1 MNMLKHI
8 LAFCAC
14 IPTLSSRMNFDWLM
28 RKAIKYLLASL
39 LLFVLAGAVHAEEG
53 KWIDGIKFRYGPLSN
68 TTTFELPWVEDGNE
82 GKSIIKENIYF
93 SHLEDPILF
102 PIAIG
107 LPETLMASWS
117 FRGAL
122 FEYQPLTV
130 AKDLVPSGTSVT
142 ADTTYLRQLSSLRTS
157 LYNNFFSASDKSFA
171 DANSNWALSAD
182 VASSRVFLGYYW
194 GVFIPA
200 FEYHRFA
207 KIGFGLGAF
216 YAELSYTLNL
226 CSQYKV
232 TPALKDSGGVELTG
246 HGGECV
252 GKTEIDSASS
262 KGVGVAGINHFTIWE
277 RVTKD
282 SIWKF
287 FSIEYGLSLTDT
299 ADALKLKNHDKNLSV
314 SIGSSSVEYISYTYR
329 F

>member
-1 MNMLKHI
+1 MY
-8 LAFCAC
+8 
-14 IPTLSSRMNFDWLM
+14 FDWLM

-53 KWIDGIKFRYGPLSN
+53 KWIDGIKFRYGTLSN
-68 TTTFELPWVEDGNE
+68 TTTFELPWVEDQN
-82 GKSIIKENIYF
+82 SIIEVNKNF
-93 SHLEDPILF
+93 SHLEDLIMS

-107 LPETLMASWS
+107 LPETLMGPWS
-117 FRGAL
+117 FRGAV

-130 AKDLVPSGTSVT
+130 AKDLVPYGTSVSP
-142 ADTTYLRQLSSLRTS
+142 DTTYLRQLSSLRTS

-182 VASSRVFLGYYW
+182 VTSSRVFLGYYW

-200 FEYHRFA
+200 FEYHRFL
-207 KIGFGLGAF
+207 KVGGGFGAF
-216 YAELSYTLNL
+216 YADLSYKLNL

-232 TPALKDSGGVELTG
+232 TPVLKDGEVDTG

-252 GKTEIDSASS
+252 GKTEIDSAEA
-262 KGVGVAGINHFTIWE
+262 KGFGVATIIHLTFWE

-282 SIWKF
+282 SIWRVG
-287 FSIEYGLSLTDT
+287 SGELGSNLTDT

-314 SIGSSSVEYISYTYR
+314 SIGSSSIEMISYTYR

>member
-1 MNMLKHI
+1 
-8 LAFCAC
+8 
-14 IPTLSSRMNFDWLM
+14 MNFDWLM

-53 KWIDGIKFRYGPLSN
+53 KWIDGIKFRYGTLSN
-68 TTTFELPWVEDGNE
+68 TTTFELPWVEDQN
-82 GKSIIKENIYF
+82 SIIEVNKNF
-93 SHLEDPILF
+93 SHLEDLIMS

-107 LPETLMASWS
+107 LPETLMGPWS
-117 FRGAL
+117 FRGAV

-130 AKDLVPSGTSVT
+130 AKDLVPYGTSVSP
-142 ADTTYLRQLSSLRTS
+142 DTTYLRQLSSLRTS

-182 VASSRVFLGYYW
+182 VTSSRVFLGYYW

-200 FEYHRFA
+200 FEYHRFL
-207 KIGFGLGAF
+207 KVGVGFGAF
-216 YAELSYTLNL
+216 YADLSYKLNL

-232 TPALKDSGGVELTG
+232 TPKLEDGEAASSG

-262 KGVGVAGINHFTIWE
+262 KGVGVAGITHVTLWE

-282 SIWKF
+282 SSWKF
-287 FSIEYGLSLTDT
+287 FSAELGINITDT

-314 SIGSSSVEYISYTYR
+314 LLGSSSIELISYTYR

>member
-1 MNMLKHI
+1 
-8 LAFCAC
+8 
-14 IPTLSSRMNFDWLM
+14 MNFDWLM

-53 KWIDGIKFRYGPLSN
+53 SGGIKFRYGVLSN
-68 TTTFELPWVEDGNE
+68 TTTFELPWEDGNSID
-82 GKSIIKENIYF
+82 GNSIIEVNKNF
-93 SHLEDPILF
+93 SHLEDLIMS

-107 LPETLMASWS
+107 LPETLMGPWS
-117 FRGAL
+117 FRGAV

-130 AKDLVPSGTSVT
+130 AKDLVPSGTSVSP
-142 ADTTYLRQLSSLRTS
+142 DTTYLRQLSSLRTS
-157 LYNNFFSASDKSFA
+157 LYSKFFNASDQAFA

-182 VASSRVFLGYYW
+182 VTSSRVFLGYYW

-200 FEYHRFA
+200 FEYHRFL
-207 KIGFGLGAF
+207 KVGVGFGAF
-216 YAELSYTLNL
+216 YADLSYKLNL

-232 TPALKDSGGVELTG
+232 TPVLKVVNRNAPG

-252 GKTEIDSASS
+252 GKTEIDSASA
-262 KGVGVAGINHFTIWE
+262 KGFGVATVFHVTLWE

-282 SIWKF
+282 SVWKIM
-287 FSIEYGLSLTDT
+287 SMEEAENMPGS
-299 ADALKLKNHDKNLSV
+299 ADALKLKNHDKNLNVFIWSHAME
-314 SIGSSSVEYISYTYR
+314 IISYTYR

>member
-1 MNMLKHI
+1 
-8 LAFCAC
+8 
-14 IPTLSSRMNFDWLM
+14 MNFDWLM
-28 RKAIKYLLASL
+28 QKAIKYLLASL

-53 KWIDGIKFRYGPLSN
+53 KWIDGIKFRYGTLSN
-68 TTTFELPWVEDGNE
+68 TTTFELPWVEDQN
-82 GKSIIKENIYF
+82 SIIEVNKNF
-93 SHLEDPILF
+93 SHLEDLIMS

-107 LPETLMASWS
+107 LPETLMGPWS
-117 FRGAL
+117 FRGAV

-130 AKDLVPSGTSVT
+130 AKDLVPYGTSVSP
-142 ADTTYLRQLSSLRTS
+142 DTTYLRQLSSLRTS

-182 VASSRVFLGYYW
+182 VTSSRVFLGYYW

-200 FEYHRFA
+200 FEYHRFM
-207 KIGFGLGAF
+207 KLGVGLGAF
-216 YAELSYTLNL
+216 YAEFSYKLNL
-226 CSQYKV
+226 CSQYKF

-262 KGVGVAGINHFTIWE
+262 KGGGLAAMNHFTIWE
-277 RVTKD
+277 RVSKD

-287 FSIEYGLSLTDT
+287 GSGEIGRSKPF
-299 ADALKLKNHDKNLSV
+299 ALKLKNHDKNLEV
-314 SIGSSSVEYISYTYR
+314 EISSMSLELISYTYR

>member
-1 MNMLKHI
+1 
-8 LAFCAC
+8 
-14 IPTLSSRMNFDWLM
+14 MNFDWLM

-53 KWIDGIKFRYGPLSN
+53 SGGIKFRYGVLSN
-68 TTTFELPWVEDGNE
+68 TTTFELPWVEDGND
-82 GKSIIKENIYF
+82 GNSIIEVNKNF
-93 SHLEDPILF
+93 SHLEDLIMS
-102 PIAIG
+102 PIAIA
-107 LPETLMASWS
+107 LPETLMGPWS
-117 FRGAL
+117 FRGAV

-130 AKDLVPSGTSVT
+130 VKDLVPKRGASASLSP
-142 ADTTYLRQLSSLRTS
+142 DTTYLRQLSSLRTS

-207 KIGFGLGAF
+207 KIGLGLGAF
-216 YAELSYTLNL
+216 YAEFSYKLNL

-262 KGVGVAGINHFTIWE
+262 KGVGVAAINHFTIWE

-287 FSIEYGLSLTDT
+287 FSMERGGSLTDT

>member
-1 MNMLKHI
+1 MNLILK
-8 LAFCAC
+8 
-14 IPTLSSRMNFDWLM
+14 
-28 RKAIKYLLASL
+28 SL
-39 LLFVLAGAVHAEEG
+39 LFPLLLLLTALPIQAEED
-53 KWIDGIKFRYGPLSN
+53 KWIDGIKIRVSYLKN
-68 TTTFELPWVEDGNE
+68 RTKIYLPWE
-82 GKSIIKENIYF
+82 GTKSNIIQRRDDF
-93 SHLEDPILF
+93 SHLEDITIF
-102 PIAIG
+102 PIAIT
-107 LPETLMASWS
+107 LPEKLMNSWS
-117 FRGAL
+117 FRGG
-122 FEYQPLTV
+122 FIEWHYSSEQ
-130 AKDLVPSGTSVT
+130 DLPPYPDDDKQIIQS
-142 ADTTYLRQLSSLRTS
+142 DTTNWRQNSSLRTS
-157 LYNNFFSASDKSFA
+157 LYNNFFNASDKTFA

-182 VASSRVFLGYYW
+182 VTSSRVFLGYYW

-207 KIGFGLGAF
+207 KIGLGLGAF
-216 YAELSYTLNL
+216 YTDLSYKLNL

-232 TPALKDSGGVELTG
+232 TPVLTDSGEVDTG

-262 KGVGVAGINHFTIWE
+262 KGVGVALLNHFTIWE

-287 FSIEYGLSLTDT
+287 FSMEYGLSLTDT

-314 SIGSSSVEYISYTYR
+314 KIASSSIEIISYTYR